1 MVLDTSPEE
10 LIKIIGHDGSRK
22 LWPELPEPNCYQ
34 GFHLT
39 EILFAA
45 LHFGRAGIFSPTILY
60 SQSTSTPEEIGI
72 ATFDP
77 HYRGIYIT
85 TNHQGNGHACAFNG
99 PLVFD
104 PAGRVCSKFDIGKID
119 AFILFFKVN
128 PQRFPPMI
136 IPTER

>member
-1 MVLDTSPEE
+1 MAIEVEPEE
-10 LIKIIGHDGSRK
+10 LIKVIGHDGSRK

-39 EILFAA
+39 EVLFAA
-45 LHFGRAGIFSPTILY
+45 LHFGFAGVFSPTILY
-60 SQSTSTPEEIGI
+60 SQSTSSIFEVGI
-72 ATFDP
+72 AGFDP
-77 HYRGIYIT
+77 VYRGVYICV
-85 TNHQGNGHACAFNG
+85 NHSGNGHACAFNG

-119 AFILFFKVN
+119 GFILFYKV
-128 PQRFPPMI
+128 PKQPHVWI